1 MYDLPMMILAAVC
14 VWIAWAKDRRD
25 TSSAADAAPSPQ
37 GEGSAGEAR
46 K

>member
-1 MYDLPMMILAAVC
+1 MYDLPMMAAVAVC
-14 VWIAWAKDRRD
+14 VLIAWAKDRRD